1 MNTHSLSPRRILTL
15 AAAGLAFP
23 LGGLPLAA
31 APRPIAMRHI
41 PSTGEAIPVLGMGTW
56 ITFNVG
62 SSPRLRDE
70 RVNVLQ
76 AFFDHGGRMVD
87 SSPMYGSAEDVM
99 GYCLK
104 RVRDPSPLFSATKI
118 WTSSDAEGVVQM
130 QASER
135 LWGESQ
141 FDLQQVHNLLNWEF
155 HLARLK
161 EWKVSGLIRY
171 LGITTSHG
179 RRHSDF
185 AEVMQAEPLDFVQ
198 LTYNILDLEVEDRLL
213 PLAADRGQAVIVN
226 RPFQRGGLFPSF
238 GHHPL
243 PEWARE
249 FGARNWAQFSL
260 KFVLS
265 HPAVTCAIPATS
277 QVGHME
283 ENMAAAHGPMPD
295 AAMRRRMIDY
305 VERL

>member
-1 MNTHSLSPRRILTL
+1 MNTHSLSRRRILTL

-23 LGGLPLAA
+23 LGGLPLTA
-31 APRPIAMRHI
+31 APRPTAMRPI
-41 PSTGEAIPVLGMGTW
+41 PSTGEAIPVLGMGMW

-62 SSPRLRDE
+62 SSSRLRGE
-70 RVNVLQ
+70 RVKVLQ

-87 SSPMYGSAEDVM
+87 SSPMYGSAEDVV

-118 WTSSDAEGVVQM
+118 WTSSDAEGVVKM

-161 EWKVSGLIRY
+161 EWKVSGRIRY

-185 AEVMQAEPLDFVQ
+185 VDVMQAEPLDFVQ
-198 LTYNILDLEVEDRLL
+198 LTYNILDREVEDRLL

-226 RPFQRGGLFPSF
+226 RPFQRGGPSK
-238 GHHPL
+238 L
-243 PEWARE
+243 RSSSAARM
-249 FGARNWAQFSL
+249 GARVRCAQL
-260 KFVLS
+260 GAILS
-265 HPAVTCAIPATS
+265 EVRGVAPGRHLCHSGDIP
-277 QVGHME
+277 GRPYGRE
-283 ENMAAAHGPMPD
+283 HGGGARPY
-295 AAMRRRMIDY
+295 A
-305 VERL
+305 

>member
-1 MNTHSLSPRRILTL
+1 MNTHSLSRRRLLTL

-31 APRPIAMRHI
+31 APRPIAMRPI

-62 SSPRLRDE
+62 SSSRLRDE
-70 RVNVLQ
+70 RVKVLQ

-161 EWKVSGLIRY
+161 EWKVSGRIRY

-185 AEVMQAEPLDFVQ
+185 ANVMQTEPLDFVQ
-198 LTYNILDLEVEDRLL
+198 LTYNILDREVEDRLL

-226 RPFQRGGLFPSF
+226 RPFQRGGLFQSF

-249 FGARNWAQFSL
+249 FGARNWAQFFL

-283 ENMAAAHGPMPD
+283 ENMAAARGPMPD

>member
-1 MNTHSLSPRRILTL
+1 MNAHSLSRRRILTL

-31 APRPIAMRHI
+31 APRPIAMRPI

-62 SSPRLRDE
+62 SSPCLRDE
-70 RVNVLQ
+70 RLKVLQ

-161 EWKVSGLIRY
+161 EWKGSGRIRY
-171 LGITTSHG
+171 LGLTTSHG

-185 AEVMQAEPLDFVQ
+185 ADVMQAEPLDFVQ
-198 LTYNILDLEVEDRLL
+198 LTYNILDREVEDRLL

-226 RPFQRGGLFPSF
+226 RPFQRGGLFQSF

-283 ENMAAAHGPMPD
+283 ENMAAARGPMPD
-295 AAMRRRMIDY
+295 ADTRRRMIDY

>member
-1 MNTHSLSPRRILTL
+1 MNAHSLSRRRILTL

-31 APRPIAMRHI
+31 APRPIAMRPI

-62 SSPRLRDE
+62 SSPCLRDE
-70 RVNVLQ
+70 RLKVLQ

-161 EWKVSGLIRY
+161 EWKGSGRIRY
-171 LGITTSHG
+171 LGLTTSHG

-185 AEVMQAEPLDFVQ
+185 ADVMQAEPLDFVQ
-198 LTYNILDLEVEDRLL
+198 LTYNILDREVEDRLL

-226 RPFQRGGLFPSF
+226 RPFQRGGLFQSF

-249 FGARNWAQFSL
+249 FGARNWAQFFL

-283 ENMAAAHGPMPD
+283 ENMAAARGPMPD
-295 AAMRRRMIDY
+295 ADTRRRMIDY

>member
-1 MNTHSLSPRRILTL
+1 MNTHSLSRRRILTL

-31 APRPIAMRHI
+31 APRPIAMRPI
-41 PSTGEAIPVLGMGTW
+41 PSAGEAIPVLGMGTW

-135 LWGESQ
+135 LWSESQ

-226 RPFQRGGLFPSF
+226 RPFQRGGLFQSF

-249 FGARNWAQFSL
+249 FGARNWAQFFL

>member
-1 MNTHSLSPRRILTL
+1 MNTHSVSRRRILTL

-31 APRPIAMRHI
+31 TPRPIAMCPI
-41 PSTGEAIPVLGMGTW
+41 PSTGEAIPVLGKGTW

-62 SSPRLRDE
+62 SSSRLRDE
-70 RVNVLQ
+70 RVKVLQ

-161 EWKVSGLIRY
+161 EWKVSGRIRY
-171 LGITTSHG
+171 LGITTTHG

-185 AEVMQAEPLDFVQ
+185 ADVMQAEPLDFVQ
-198 LTYNILDLEVEDRLL
+198 LTYNILDREVEDRLL

-226 RPFQRGGLFPSF
+226 RPFKRGGLFQSF

-249 FGARNWAQFSL
+249 FGARNWAQFFL

-283 ENMAAAHGPMPD
+283 ENMAAARGPMPD

>member
-1 MNTHSLSPRRILTL
+1 MNTRTLSRRRMLAL

-31 APRPIAMRHI
+31 APRPIAMRPV
-41 PSTGEAIPVLGMGTW
+41 PSTGEAIPVLGIGTW

-62 SSPRLRDE
+62 SSSRLRDE
-70 RVNVLQ
+70 QIKVLQ
-76 AFFDHGGRMVD
+76 AFFDHGGHMVD
-87 SSPMYGSAEDVM
+87 SSPMYGSAGDVM

-104 RVRDPSPLFSATKI
+104 RVRDLSPLFSATKI
-118 WTSSDAEGVVQM
+118 WTSSNAECEVQM
-130 QASER
+130 QDSER

-141 FDLQQVHNLLNWEF
+141 FDLQQVYNLLNWEF

-161 EWKVSGLIRY
+161 EWNASGRIRY
-171 LGITTSHG
+171 LGITTSHA

-185 AEVMQAEPLDFVQ
+185 AGVMQAEPLDFVQ
-198 LTYNILDLEVEDRLL
+198 LTYNILDRGVEDRLL

-226 RPFQRGGLFPSF
+226 QPFQRGGLFQSF

-243 PEWARE
+243 PKWASE
-249 FGARNWAQFSL
+249 FGARNWAQFFL
-260 KFVLS
+260 KLVLS

-277 QVGHME
+277 QVSNME
-283 ENMAAAHGPMPD
+283 EKMAAARGPMPD
-295 AAMRRRMIDY
+295 AAMRRHMIDY

>member
-1 MNTHSLSPRRILTL
+1 MLALS
-15 AAAGLAFP
+15 AAGMAFP
-23 LGGLPLAA
+23 LSGLPLAA
-31 APRPIAMRHI
+31 APPPIATRPI
-41 PSTGEAIPVLGMGTW
+41 PSTGEMIPVLGMGTW

-62 SSPRLRDE
+62 SSTRLRDE
-70 RVNVLQ
+70 RVRVLQ
-76 AFFDHGGRMVD
+76 TFFDRGGRMVD

-118 WTSSDAEGVVQM
+118 WTSSDAEGEVQM
-130 QASER
+130 QDSER
-135 LWGESQ
+135 LWGETQ

-161 EWKVSGLIRY
+161 EWKASGRIRY

-179 RRHSDF
+179 RRHGDF
-185 AEVMQAEPLDFVQ
+185 ADVMQAEPLDFVQ
-198 LTYNILDLEVEDRLL
+198 LTYNVLDREVEDRLL

-226 RPFQRGGLFPSF
+226 RPFRRGGLFQSL

-243 PEWARE
+243 PEWANE
-249 FGARNWAQFSL
+249 FDARNWAQFFL

-277 QVGHME
+277 QVAHME
-283 ENMAAAHGPMPD
+283 ENMAAARGPLPD
-295 AAMRRRMIDY
+295 AAMRKRMIDY

>member
-1 MNTHSLSPRRILTL
+1 MNTHSLSRRRILTL

-31 APRPIAMRHI
+31 APRPIAMRPI

-62 SSPRLRDE
+62 SSSRLRDE
-70 RVNVLQ
+70 RVKVLQ

-161 EWKVSGLIRY
+161 EWKVSGRIRY

-185 AEVMQAEPLDFVQ
+185 ADVMQAEPLDFVQ
-198 LTYNILDLEVEDRLL
+198 LTYNILDREVEDRLL

-226 RPFQRGGLFPSF
+226 RPFQSGGLFQSF

-249 FGARNWAQFSL
+249 FGARNWAQFFL

-283 ENMAAAHGPMPD
+283 ENMAAARGPMPD

-305 VERL
+305 GERL

>member
-1 MNTHSLSPRRILTL
+1 MNTHSLSRRRLLTL

-31 APRPIAMRHI
+31 APRPIAMRPI

-62 SSPRLRDE
+62 SGSRLRDE
-70 RVNVLQ
+70 RVKVLQ

-104 RVRDPSPLFSATKI
+104 QVRDPSPLFSATKI
-118 WTSSDAEGVVQM
+118 WTSSNAEGVVQM

-141 FDLQQVHNLLNWEF
+141 FDLQQVHNLLNWKF

-161 EWKVSGLIRY
+161 EWKVSGRIRY

-185 AEVMQAEPLDFVQ
+185 VDVMQAEPLDFVQ
-198 LTYNILDLEVEDRLL
+198 LTYNILDREVEDRLL

-226 RPFQRGGLFPSF
+226 RPFQRGGLFQSF

-243 PEWARE
+243 PEWAHE
-249 FGARNWAQFSL
+249 FGARNWAQLFL

-265 HPAVTCAIPATS
+265 HPAAICAIPATS
-277 QVGHME
+277 QVSHVE
-283 ENMAAAHGPMPD
+283 RNMAAARGPMPD
-295 AAMRRRMIDY
+295 APMRRRMIDY
-305 VERL
+305 VERV

>member
-1 MNTHSLSPRRILTL
+1 MNTHSLSRRRILTL
-15 AAAGLAFP
+15 AAAGLSFP

-31 APRPIAMRHI
+31 APRPIAMRPI

-62 SSPRLRDE
+62 SSSRLRDE
-70 RVNVLQ
+70 RVKVLQ

-161 EWKVSGLIRY
+161 EWKVSDRIRY

-185 AEVMQAEPLDFVQ
+185 ADVMQAEPLDFVQ
-198 LTYNILDLEVEDRLL
+198 LTYNILDREMEDRLL

-226 RPFQRGGLFPSF
+226 RPFQRGGLFQSF
-238 GHHPL
+238 GHRPL

-249 FGARNWAQFSL
+249 FGASNWAQFFL

-283 ENMAAAHGPMPD
+283 GNMAMARGPMPD